1 MYAFTG
7 LHCDVLHSARPL
19 VPQETFRSAVVP
31 AGSLDPAESEV
42 KKLLGA
48 GKFEIAL
55 VVIVAGLF
63 FSGVAVAQEARQG
76 HTFSYQV
83 QPK

>member
-1 MYAFTG
+1 
-7 LHCDVLHSARPL
+7 
-19 VPQETFRSAVVP
+19 
-31 AGSLDPAESEV
+31 V
-42 KKLLGA
+42 KKILGA

-63 FSGVAVAQEARQG
+63 FSGVAVAQEGRQG
-76 HTFSYQV
+76 DTTSYQV